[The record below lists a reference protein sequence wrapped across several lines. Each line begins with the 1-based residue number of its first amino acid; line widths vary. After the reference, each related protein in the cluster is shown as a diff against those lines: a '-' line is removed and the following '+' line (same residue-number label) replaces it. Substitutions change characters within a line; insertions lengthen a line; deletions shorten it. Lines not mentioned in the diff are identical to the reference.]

1 VSRAMRLRPS
11 IAILLLVAMPASTYA
26 QTVQAA
32 AWPVAI
38 RAEDVRRAVAALAQ
52 RAPQPACDE
61 AQAKG
66 RLDAASAHHTTGWF
80 FSGLGMGLVL
90 GFIGTGAI
98 TGIAALKHPQPKQIP
113 AGLQQ
118 DCYRDGYT
126 SKAKSKN
133 TLTALV
139 GGLVGGAVWT
149 VFYIGTREGNF
160 LYQRQP
166 LGATAGR

>member
-1 VSRAMRLRPS
+1 VSRAMRPRPS
-11 IAILLLVAMPASTYA
+11 IAILLLVVMPASAYA
-26 QTVQAA
+26 RTAQAA
-32 AWPVAI
+32 SRPVAI
-38 RAEDVRRAVAALAQ
+38 RADDVRRAVAALAHQ
-52 RAPQPACDE
+52 AAQPACDE

-80 FSGLGMGLVL
+80 FGGLASGVVL

-98 TGIAALKHPQPKQIP
+98 TGLAALTHPQPKQIP
-113 AGLQQ
+113 PGLQQ
-118 DCYRDGYT
+118 DCYRDGYS
-126 SKAKSKN
+126 SKAKRKN
-133 TLTALV
+133 TLTAFI

-166 LGATAGR
+166 LGASAGR